1 MRGRVLEVLA
11 DLARVVDGAGQVH
24 LCQFRGR
31 LRRDVDQ
38 VLAGDWVELVPAQ
51 PMAMVE
57 RVLPRQNR
65 LVRPPLANAEGL
77 LTVFSPVEPRGSLAL
92 LDRRL
97 VTAELMGLAAA
108 IVVTK
113 ADLWADDPS
122 VWARLAPWRAIY
134 PTVAVSVAHDDGW
147 ERIPP
152 MLGTG
157 VWVMTGE
164 SGVGK
169 TSLLRRLLPD
179 PAGAGAVGALSGR
192 TGRGRHTTR
201 TVALAPVG
209 AAWLADTPGFTQL
222 ELPPHDA
229 VSLRDAFPEWR
240 GARCRYGNCR
250 HLGEPGCVVPA
261 WVASGQV
268 SRERYEHYRL
278 LQAEP
283 DPSRHRPRL

>member
-11 DLARVVDGAGQVH
+11 DLARVVDGGGQVH

-31 LRRDVDQ
+31 LRREVDQ
-38 VLAGDWVELVPAQ
+38 VLAGDWVDLVPDR
-51 PMAMVE
+51 PVAMVE

-77 LTVFSPVEPRGSLAL
+77 LAVFSPVQPTGSLAL

-97 VTAELMGLAAA
+97 VAAELMGLSSA

-113 ADLWADDPS
+113 YDLWMDDPTT
-122 VWARLAPWRAIY
+122 WQRLAPWRAIY
-134 PTVAVSVAHDDGW
+134 PTVAVSIGRDGGW
-147 ERIPP
+147 ERIPE
-152 MLGTG
+152 MLGHG

-169 TSLLRRLLPD
+169 TSLLRRLLPEG
-179 PAGAGAVGALSGR
+179 AVAGAVGALSGR

-201 TVALAPVG
+201 TVALVPVG
-209 AAWLADTPGFTQL
+209 AAWLADTPGFTHL

-240 GARCRYGNCR
+240 DARCRYGNCR
-250 HLGEPGCVVPA
+250 HLAEPGCVVPQWIA
-261 WVASGQV
+261 AGQV
-268 SRERYEHYRL
+268 SPQRYQHYRL

-283 DPSRHRPRL
+283 DPSRHRPGV

>member
-11 DLARVVDGAGQVH
+11 DLARVVDGTGRVH

-31 LRRDVDQ
+31 LKRDVDQ
-38 VLAGDWVELVPAQ
+38 VLAGDWVDLAPAR

-57 RVLPRQNR
+57 RVLPRHNR
-65 LVRPPLANAEGL
+65 LVRPPLANADGL
-77 LTVFSPVEPRGSLAL
+77 LAVFSPVQPMGSLAL

-97 VTAELMGLAAA
+97 VTAELMGLSST

-113 ADLWADDPS
+113 EDLWVDDPT
-122 VWARLAPWRAIY
+122 VWQRLAPWRAIY
-134 PTVAVSVAHDDGW
+134 PMVAVSTGGDDGW
-147 ERIPP
+147 ERIPA
-152 MLGTG
+152 MLGDG

-179 PAGAGAVGALSGR
+179 GAGAGAVGALSGR

-209 AAWLADTPGFTQL
+209 TAWLADTPGFTHL

-229 VSLRDAFPEWR
+229 LSLRDAFPEWR
-240 GARCRYGNCR
+240 DARCRYGDCR
-250 HLGEPGCVVPA
+250 HLDEPGCVVPQWLA
-261 WVASGQV
+261 AGQV
-268 SRERYEHYRL
+268 SAERYEHYRL

-283 DPSRHRPRL
+283 EPSRHRPWV